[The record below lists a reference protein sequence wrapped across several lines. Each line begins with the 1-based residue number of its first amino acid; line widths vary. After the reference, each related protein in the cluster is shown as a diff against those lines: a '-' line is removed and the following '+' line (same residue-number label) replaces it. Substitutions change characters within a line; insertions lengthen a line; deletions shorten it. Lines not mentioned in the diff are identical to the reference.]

1 MPPKPQHDTKALLLR
16 SAEEL
21 FVERGID
28 AVSMR
33 EINRHAGQRNASSLH
48 YHFASRDNLLES
60 LIDWRMPP
68 VNKRRHEMVEL
79 CRRAPPEEK
88 RRKLTEAIVMPLA
101 ETMFERNPPN
111 HWIRLHARIYE
122 VSGFDFSAVFHAK
135 GYNSSLFAVRE
146 IQEALSP
153 ELPLIIR
160 DQRLMFAIRMSVY
173 SLADW
178 LRGVLEMQSMIP
190 VEDLNIF
197 LGNLLDVMNASLYA
211 PVTPFSVPS
220 DVWRKAE
227 AKHVG

>member
-1 MPPKPQHDTKALLLR
+1 MPIKPHLDTKALLLR

-21 FVERGID
+21 FVQRGID
-28 AVSMR
+28 AVSLR

-48 YHFASRDNLLES
+48 YHFASRDKLLEA

-68 VNKRRHEMVEL
+68 VNQRRHVMVEF

-88 RRKLTEAIVMPLA
+88 RRKLTEAIIMPLA

-122 VSGFDFSAVFHAK
+122 VSSFDFSAIFHTK
-135 GYNSSLFAVRE
+135 GYNSSLLAVRK
-146 IQEALSP
+146 IQEELSP

-178 LRGVLEMQSMIP
+178 LRGVLKRQSMIP

-197 LGNLLDVMNASLYA
+197 LGNLLDVTNAYLYA
-211 PVTPFSVPS
+211 PVTPFSVPPGL
-220 DVWRKAE
+220 WQAE
-227 AKHVG
+227 RG